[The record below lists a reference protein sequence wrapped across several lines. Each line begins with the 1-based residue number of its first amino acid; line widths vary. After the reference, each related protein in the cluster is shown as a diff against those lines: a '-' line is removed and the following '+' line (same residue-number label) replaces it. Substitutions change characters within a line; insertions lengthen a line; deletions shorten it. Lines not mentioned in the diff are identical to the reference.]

1 MAARPTGRAGRRTLC
16 AMTRAGGPHEVQA
29 PEGAPLVATALGI
42 VTGTPVLVV
51 AGTTRPIEEPLAM
64 RLLPVLK
71 EIVAFAHEHG
81 ITVVTGGTDAGVFH
95 LLSLALTSSA
105 GRPPQVVGVA
115 PDKLVAPA
123 GAVPHGDQAAAD
135 WALDVLVRV
144 PGDTW
149 GDEVGPLD
157 LLAAQIAGPLP
168 SALLLAGG
176 GDVSKADLVA
186 HLAAGRA
193 VVALA
198 GSGRLADE
206 LGGPG
211 GGAGAAVPDPA
222 VPDLAVLLA
231 NGEVASP
238 SLDDPRAVRKA
249 LSRALVRKPPR
260 RHLRDRV
267 AVLGVLPRIRPP
279 STPPPPPLSVA
290 DAGRYPLLRSR
301 VAEAERVIYP
311 AFALWDLKASR
322 EQNLHRWYSLLAI
335 VGALLTTTAG
345 AAQVWLESVVWPGVA
360 VAGFGAMT
368 SALTTM
374 ARRQGTLHNFLD
386 ARTRAERLRALY
398 FSHLAQ
404 PPGDERTAAAD
415 QRDLERK
422 VLQLTSGPVTP

>member
-1 MAARPTGRAGRRTLC
+1 
-16 AMTRAGGPHEVQA
+16 MTRAGGPHEVQA

-64 RLLPVLK
+64 RMLPVLK
-71 EIVAFAHEHG
+71 EVVAFAHEHG
-81 ITVVTGGTDAGVFH
+81 VTVVTGGTDAGVFH
-95 LLSLALTSSA
+95 LLSLALTSSP

-123 GAVPHGDQAAAD
+123 GAVPHADQAATD
-135 WALDVLVRV
+135 RALDVLVRV

-157 LLAAQIAGPLP
+157 LLAGQIAGPLP

-176 GDVSKADLVA
+176 GDVSKTDLVA

-206 LGGPG
+206 LAGPG
-211 GGAGAAVPDPA
+211 AAAVTAPDPA
-222 VPDLAVLLA
+222 VPDLAVLVA

-249 LSRALVRKPPR
+249 LTRALVPKPPR

-267 AVLGVLPRIRPP
+267 AVLGVLPRFRSP

-311 AFALWDLKASR
+311 AFAQWDLKASR

-345 AAQVWLESVVWPGVA
+345 AAQVWLQSVTWPGVA

-368 SALTTM
+368 SALTTV

-398 FSHLAQ
+398 FNHLAQ
-404 PPGDERTAAAD
+404 PPGDGRTAASD